1 MAKSYVYSGDAGF
14 LGGISARLREA
25 GYTRVSEPAAADLAL
40 TFCTTQDQL
49 EDLYYGNDGFVSAM
63 KPGSLLVDFSASTPN
78 FARELNAVATVSDLV
93 MVEAPIVLEN
103 MVFEES
109 FERDNLS
116 CFAAGEE
123 DGVAR
128 AKEVLD
134 VVFGHVHE
142 TGGPGSAQ
150 LARAA
155 FTMQVAAQVIAAIE
169 SEAMYRAFRRSVNG
183 TGLGDACAGAVS
195 PAAQQM
201 LDAVRAGRFE
211 GDYTV
216 EMLMAELSAAL
227 MAADDAELILPQAES
242 AMQML
247 ELLAVIG
254 GADKSPAALS
264 LVYGEEAECAAQG
277 LDWTR
282 AEKAYGGCGHD
293 HDCDCDDDCD
303 CGCGHGH
310 HDDGYGDDD
319 YDDFGFDDFDFS
331 SN

>member
-1 MAKSYVYSGDAGF
+1 MGKSYLYSGDAGF
-14 LGGISARLREA
+14 LGAVSPRLRAA
-25 GYTRVSEPAAADLAL
+25 GYTRVSDPAQADLAF

-49 EDLYYGNDGFVSAM
+49 EELYYGSEGFVSSM

-93 MVEAPIVLEN
+93 MVEAPIALEN
-103 MVFEES
+103 MVLEDAFARE
-109 FERDNLS
+109 NLS

-123 DGVAR
+123 DGVAQAGELIGLVAR
-128 AKEVLD
+128 RVR
-134 VVFGHVHE
+134 E

-155 FTMQVAAQVIAAIE
+155 FTMQVAAQVVAAIE
-169 SEAMYRAFRRSVNG
+169 SEAMYRAHRRSVNG
-183 TGLGDACAGAVS
+183 AGLEGACAGAVS
-195 PAAQQM
+195 PAAQHM
-201 LDAVRAGRFE
+201 LDAVREGRFE

-254 GADKSPAALS
+254 GADKSPAALF
-264 LVYGEEAECAAQG
+264 LLYGEEADCAAQG

-293 HDCDCDDDCD
+293 HDCGEGCD
-303 CGCGHGH
+303 CGC
-310 HDDGYGDDD
+310 DDEDCFADDD
-319 YDDFGFDDFDFS
+319 FGDFGFDGFDFS